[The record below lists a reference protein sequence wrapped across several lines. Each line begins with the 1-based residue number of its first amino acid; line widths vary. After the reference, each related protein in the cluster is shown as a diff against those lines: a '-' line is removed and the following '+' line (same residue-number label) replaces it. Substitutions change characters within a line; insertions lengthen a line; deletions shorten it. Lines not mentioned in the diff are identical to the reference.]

1 MTQDTFGMVRFG
13 ASRLLRSFQ
22 NGPKK
27 VIQKEYNAFR

>member
-1 MTQDTFGMVRFG
+1 LCF
-13 ASRLLRSFQ
+13 SLLLRSFQ